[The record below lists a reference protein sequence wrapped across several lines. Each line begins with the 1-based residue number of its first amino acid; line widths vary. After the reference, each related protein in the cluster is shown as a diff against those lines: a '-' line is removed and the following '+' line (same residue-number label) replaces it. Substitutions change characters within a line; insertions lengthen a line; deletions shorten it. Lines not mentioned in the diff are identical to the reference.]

1 MNETIETIRSG
12 LITTGELTEELL
24 NWISLLI
31 IIWGVIISM
40 KRSVMERKHVTGDH
54 PRHTYF
60 RRMFGGWLVVALE
73 FLLAADIIG
82 TLIAPNTEQL
92 IQLGSVA
99 VIRTFLNYFLNKE
112 LNEEVNLQKEQKK

>member
-12 LITTGELTEELL
+12 LITAGELTEELL

-40 KRSVMERKHVTGDH
+40 KRSVMERKHLSGDH

-82 TLIAPNTEQL
+82 TLIAPNTQQL
-92 IQLGSVA
+92 IQLGAVA